1 MIMKIHV
8 YDTHVHTTSGQY
20 IHFDVLVS
28 NENIKQVDQYAKQYL
43 ASLGVKV
50 DNIKQSHCDFCH
62 SEIANPEVQNNIANQ
77 GYSII
82 RL

>member
-1 MIMKIHV
+1 MAWV
-8 YDTHVHTTSGQY
+8 CTTAGQY

-28 NENIKQVDQYAKQYL
+28 NENVKQVGQYL

-50 DNIKQSHCDFCH
+50 DNIKQSRCNFCH
-62 SEIANPEVQNNIANQ
+62 SEIANPEVQQNIANH
-77 GYSII
+77 GHSII